1 MIFDLGFQAG
11 IGAFET
17 IAVYNKKPLFLPEH
31 IKRLNN
37 ALVFLGIQKTI
48 TVDPLLNYIAKTQQK
63 TYALKIM
70 VSEKNTIIKKR
81 SNPYLKSP
89 LYIEGAKLK
98 YSSILKN
105 ETSPLTYHKTLA
117 YSQNLLEKQKATKE
131 GMLDFI
137 FCNTKG
143 FIAEGSVCN
152 IFFTKDKNIFTPS
165 ISSGLLPGILR
176 AYVISKYT
184 VKEQLISKEFILDA
198 DECFITNSLMGIMPI
213 KTLDNKTFTIGKQTN
228 SIMKEYENMIKSMM
242 NHTKI

>member
-1 MIFDLGFQAG
+1 MVFDLGFQAG

-17 IAVYNKKPLFLPEH
+17 IAVYNKKPLFLKEH
-31 IKRLNN
+31 TRRLNN
-37 ALVFLGIQKTI
+37 TLIFLGIQKII
-48 TVDPLLNYIAKTQQK
+48 TTDLLLDYIGKTKEK

-81 SNPYLKSP
+81 VNPYLKSP

-131 GMLDFI
+131 GVLDFI

-143 FIAEGSVCN
+143 FIAEGSICN
-152 IFFTKDKNIFTPS
+152 IFFIKDNNIFTPS
-165 ISSGLLPGILR
+165 VNSGLLSGIVR
-176 AYVISKYT
+176 AYIISKYT
-184 VKEQLISKEFILDA
+184 VKEQLISKEFILHA

-213 KTLDNKTFTIGKQTN
+213 KVLDNKIFTIRKQTN
-228 SIMKEYENMIKSMM
+228 SIMKEYENMIK
-242 NHTKI
+242 

>member
-17 IAVYNKKPLFLPEH
+17 IAVYNKKPLFLSEH

-37 ALVFLGIQKTI
+37 ALVFLNIKKTI
-48 TVDPLLNYIAKTQQK
+48 TIDLLLNYIAKTQQK

-70 VSEKNTIIKKR
+70 VSEKNTIIKR
-81 SNPYLKSP
+81 RANPYLNSP
-89 LYIEGAKLK
+89 LYIEGGKLK

-117 YSQNLLEKQKATKE
+117 YSQNILEKQKATKE
-131 GMLDFI
+131 GILDFI

-143 FIAEGSVCN
+143 FITEGSICN
-152 IFFTKDKNIFTPS
+152 IFFIKNNNIFTPS
-165 ISSGLLPGILR
+165 IESGLLPGILR
-176 AYVISKYT
+176 AYIISKYI
-184 VKEQLISKEFILDA
+184 VKEQSISKEFILNA

-213 KTLDNKTFTIGKQTN
+213 KTLENKTFTIQEQTN
-228 SIMKEYENMIKSMM
+228 LIMKEYERMIK
-242 NHTKI
+242 

>member
-1 MIFDLGFQAG
+1 MVFDLGFQAG

-17 IAVYNKKPLFLPEH
+17 IAVYNKKPLFLSEH
-31 IKRLNN
+31 IRRLNN
-37 ALVFLGIQKTI
+37 ALVFLGIQKII
-48 TVDPLLNYIAKTQQK
+48 TTDLLLDYIAKTQQK

-81 SNPYLKSP
+81 VNPYLKSP

-131 GMLDFI
+131 GVLDFI

-143 FIAEGSVCN
+143 FITEGSICN
-152 IFFTKDKNIFTPS
+152 IFFIKDNNIFTPS
-165 ISSGLLPGILR
+165 VNSGLLSGIVR
-176 AYVISKYT
+176 AYIISKYT
-184 VKEQLISKEFILDA
+184 VKEQLISKEFILDV

-213 KTLDNKTFTIGKQTN
+213 KVLDNKIFTIRKQTN
-228 SIMKEYENMIKSMM
+228 SIMKEYKNMIK
-242 NHTKI
+242 

>member
-1 MIFDLGFQAG
+1 MVFDLGFQAG

-17 IAVYNKKPLFLPEH
+17 IAVYNKKPLFLSEH
-31 IKRLNN
+31 IRRLND

-81 SNPYLKSP
+81 VNPYLKSP

-131 GMLDFI
+131 GVLDFI

-143 FIAEGSVCN
+143 FIAEGSICN
-152 IFFTKDKNIFTPS
+152 IFFIKDNNIFTPS
-165 ISSGLLPGILR
+165 VNSGLLSGIVR
-176 AYVISKYT
+176 AYIISKYT
-184 VKEQLISKEFILDA
+184 VKEQLISKEFILGV

-213 KTLDNKTFTIGKQTN
+213 KVLDNKIFTIRKQTN
-228 SIMKEYENMIKSMM
+228 SIMKEYENMIK
-242 NHTKI
+242 

>member
-1 MIFDLGFQAG
+1 MVFDLGFQAG

-17 IAVYNKKPLFLPEH
+17 IAVYNKKPLFLSEH
-31 IKRLNN
+31 IRRLND

-81 SNPYLKSP
+81 VNPYLKSP

-131 GMLDFI
+131 GVLDFI

-143 FIAEGSVCN
+143 FIAEGSICN
-152 IFFTKDKNIFTPS
+152 IFFIKDNNIFTPS
-165 ISSGLLPGILR
+165 VNSGLLSGIVR
-176 AYVISKYT
+176 AYIISKYT
-184 VKEQLISKEFILDA
+184 VKEQLISKEFILGV

-213 KTLDNKTFTIGKQTN
+213 KVLDNKIFTIRKQTN
-228 SIMKEYENMIKSMM
+228 SIMKEYKNMIK
-242 NHTKI
+242 